1 LDHWRRYKDG
11 TIDWPGL
18 QPSSRPI
25 RRAFQARLQ
34 RVVELGY
41 QRGER
46 TPWAK
51 TVHTCHQL
59 LQVADGLWTFWRWGN
74 RAHK

>member
-1 LDHWRRYKDG
+1 MLK
-11 TIDWPGL
+11 
-18 QPSSRPI
+18 
-25 RRAFQARLQ
+25 

-51 TVHTCHQL
+51 TVRTCQQNLQL
-59 LQVADGLWTFWRWGN
+59 ADGLWSFQQRPVELCNSGG
-74 RAHK
+74 AAPA